1 MTALQGWKTV
11 PMDAYVEDNLIL
23 SQHSFE
29 YNLEKKKVRH
39 SINVFF
45 SNGFKT
51 ILSKAESPSW
61 RSMMYL
67 LRNNVRADL

>member
-45 SNGFKT
+45 LMG
-51 ILSKAESPSW
+51 SKQ
-61 RSMMYL
+61 YL
-67 LRNNVRADL
+67 AKRNLHPGDQ